1 MFGRDSNRAIASS
14 SPSAATPTLADATEI
29 SRKQRYGT
37 GLRST
42 PSRASC
48 RAPDH
53 CAARRPEIA
62 VSGTADFASRLQ
74 NSLT

>member
-1 MFGRDSNRAIASS
+1 
-14 SPSAATPTLADATEI
+14 
-29 SRKQRYGT
+29 
-37 GLRST
+37 LRST